1 MFEARG
7 PLAEMDISR
16 ECDWFATRIRNIESS
31 KKMLKIMFGVLTGL
45 LTVSCVPYIAV
56 QWDVIKAS
64 AESALVAAATVL
76 LPLLLLAGLYVLE
89 SARYKYKYR
98 QAWLELMEKYQ
109 EIQQGNL
116 ESIENYDMLICKTIP
131 TLRWTY
137 EYKLD
142 VDFFK
147 QCCSYASAKIVHH
160 KKKLKERVNG
170 IGNLLDNLGAK
181 ENRRAS
187 YDSVESARDTIEF
200 NEAYCCGEKNIAFYT
215 VIDQNFINGLYS
227 KRRKDA

>member
-1 MFEARG
+1 MRCERLKDFQLGFLKKAQNHILGILSHYAGKSENNTKAILPKRRVSLADQDVGDETRENSYTASKLPEEREIENVERTAKKIYNGAVKEYLMFEARG

-16 ECDWFATRIRNIESS
+16 QCDWFATRIRNIESS
-31 KKMLKIMFGVLTGL
+31 KKMLKVMFGVLTGL
-45 LTVSCVPYIAV
+45 
-56 QWDVIKAS
+56 IKAS

-131 TLRWTY
+131 TLR
-137 EYKLD
+137 
-142 VDFFK
+142 
-147 QCCSYASAKIVHH
+147 
-160 KKKLKERVNG
+160 
-170 IGNLLDNLGAK
+170 
-181 ENRRAS
+181 
-187 YDSVESARDTIEF
+187 
-200 NEAYCCGEKNIAFYT
+200 
-215 VIDQNFINGLYS
+215 
-227 KRRKDA
+227 

>member
-1 MFEARG
+1 
-7 PLAEMDISR
+7 
-16 ECDWFATRIRNIESS
+16 
-31 KKMLKIMFGVLTGL
+31 MLKVMFGVLTGL

-170 IGNLLDNLGAK
+170 IGTCLIISEQKKTEELLMTVSKALAILLNLM
-181 ENRRAS
+181 RRIA
-187 YDSVESARDTIEF
+187 A
-200 NEAYCCGEKNIAFYT
+200 EKRILR
-215 VIDQNFINGLYS
+215 FIL
-227 KRRKDA
+227 